1 MRRIKLLVV
10 TDEMEVGGTQRQ
22 IAALLTGID
31 RGRFEPVLL
40 YFRNHSSLVDEI
52 ATSGVRTI
60 QIAKRSRIDLLFLW
74 RLASLLRREDFDVMH
89 CFSFTGELWGS
100 MAHALA
106 GHGRLISSI
115 RGVYEWYRPAQW
127 SIKRWVTRRS
137 YRVIANSRAGAAY
150 AKEKLGSGANGK
162 IEVIYNGIDAPG
174 VLTESQRRA
183 LRGALHIPDGTVIG
197 LFVGRLVDHKNLPSL
212 VRAASLLEAEGVS
225 LTILIAGEGPEQTPL
240 TSLIREHGCRNV
252 RLLGHRSDVAHLL
265 QTSDFLILP
274 SFREGLS
281 NAILE
286 AMIVGKP
293 VVASRVGGNV
303 ELVQHERT
311 GLLYPDDDHVAL
323 ACAISS
329 LAASSD
335 LRTRLGNA
343 GQQLAQECYSRNEMI
358 RHMESLYM
366 RAFQGLGAGGRQVG
380 VAA

>member
-31 RGRFEPVLL
+31 RRRFEPALL
-40 YFRNHSSLVDEI
+40 YFRSRSPLVDEI
-52 ATSGVRTI
+52 AASGVKTI
-60 QIAKRSRIDLLFLW
+60 QIAKRSRIDLPFLW
-74 RLASLLRREDFDVMH
+74 RFTSLLQREGFDVIH
-89 CFSFTGELWGS
+89 CFSFTGELWGAL
-100 MAHALA
+100 AHALA

-127 SIKRWVTRRS
+127 RVKSWVSRRS

-150 AKEKLGSGANGK
+150 AEEKMGSRASGK

-174 VLTESQRRA
+174 ELAESQRRA
-183 LRGALHIPDGTVIG
+183 LRGTLHIPEETVVG

-212 VRAASLLEAEGVS
+212 VRAASLLEAAGTR
-225 LTILIAGEGPEQTPL
+225 LTILIAGEGPEQAALMTM
-240 TSLIREHGCRNV
+240 IREHGCRNI
-252 RLLGHRSDVAHLL
+252 RLLGQRSDIAHLL
-265 QTSDFLILP
+265 QTSDFLVLP

-286 AMIVGKP
+286 AMIAGKP

-311 GLLYPDDDHVAL
+311 GLLYPGDDHAAL
-323 ACAISS
+323 ARAISS
-329 LAASSD
+329 LVASSD
-335 LRTRLGNA
+335 LRSRLGSA
-343 GQQLAQECYSRNEMI
+343 GRQLALECYSRNEMI
-358 RHMESLYM
+358 RRMESLYLG
-366 RAFQGLGAGGRQVG
+366 AFQGLGACGRQSM
-380 VAA
+380 AA

>member
-31 RGRFEPVLL
+31 RRRFEPVLL
-40 YFRNHSSLVDEI
+40 YFRNHSPLVDEI
-52 ATSGVRTI
+52 AASGVKTI
-60 QIAKRSRIDLLFLW
+60 HIAKRSRIDFPFLW
-74 RLASLLRREDFDVMH
+74 RLTSLLRREDFDVIH
-89 CFSFTGELWGS
+89 CFSFTGELWGGL
-100 MAHALA
+100 AHALA

-137 YRVIANSRAGAAY
+137 YRVIANSMAGAAY
-150 AKEKLGSGANGK
+150 AKEKIGPGANGK

-183 LRGALHIPDGTVIG
+183 LRRALHVPDGTIIG

-212 VRAASLLEAEGVS
+212 VRAASLLEAEGAN
-225 LTILIAGEGPEQTPL
+225 LTILIAGDGPEQAAL
-240 TSLIREHGCRNV
+240 TTMIREHGCRNV
-252 RLLGHRSDVAHLL
+252 RLLGQRSDIAHLL

-286 AMIVGKP
+286 AMIAGKP

-311 GLLYPDDDHVAL
+311 GLLYPGDDHVAL
-323 ACAISS
+323 ARAISS

-335 LRTRLGNA
+335 LRSRLGNA
-343 GQQLAQECYSRNEMI
+343 GRQLALECYSRNEMT
-358 RHMESLYM
+358 RHMESLYT
-366 RAFQGLGAGGRQVG
+366 RAFQGLGAGGRQS

>member
-22 IAALLTGID
+22 ITALLTGID

-52 ATSGVRTI
+52 AGSGIKTL
-60 QIAKRSRIDLLFLW
+60 QIAKRNRIDFLFLW
-74 RLASLLRREDFDVMH
+74 RFTSLLRREGFDVVH
-89 CFSFTGELWGS
+89 CFSFTGELWGAL
-100 MAHALA
+100 AHALA
-106 GHGRLISSI
+106 GRGRLISSI

-127 SIKRWVTRRS
+127 CVKRWVTRRS

-150 AKEKLGSGANGK
+150 AEKKMGPRASGK

-174 VLTESQRRA
+174 EMAESQRGA
-183 LRGALHIPDGTVIG
+183 LRRTLQIPDGTVIG

-225 LTILIAGEGPEQTPL
+225 LTILIAGEGPEQADL
-240 TSLIREHGCRNV
+240 TSMIREHGCHNV

-265 QTSDFLILP
+265 QASDFLILP

-286 AMIVGKP
+286 AMIAGKP

-311 GLLYPDDDHVAL
+311 GLLYPGDDHVAL
-323 ACAISS
+323 AHAISS
-329 LAASSD
+329 LVASSD
-335 LRTRLGNA
+335 LRSRLGSA
-343 GQQLAQECYSRNEMI
+343 GRQLALECYSRNEMI
-358 RHMESLYM
+358 RHMESLYA
-366 RAFQGLGAGGRQVG
+366 RAFQGLGAGGRQLK
-380 VAA
+380 AA